1 MSYKVGF
8 CVSGKG
14 MLARAAICSSEEL
27 QIKPE
32 ILIAEYK
39 ADPELESFCADHKI
53 KFVKIPHMPRD
64 KFNECLQQYL
74 TNPILDL
81 VCLTF
86 DKIIS
91 PKLVNCYKG
100 KMINVHPGLLPSFDG
115 KNALERAET
124 YGVRFAGATIH
135 EVTEEVDAGPIISQ
149 CVVSL
154 GLNEKFNNF
163 GLKIYK
169 HLEPMFLQT
178 IKWYANGRIYK
189 DETGRIWVKNASYG
203 KIPISPSIELKIQEI
218 IN

>member
-1 MSYKVGF
+1 VSYKVGF

-14 MLARAAICSSEEL
+14 MLARAAIRNSEEL

-53 KFVKIPHMPRD
+53 KFVKIPKMPRD
-64 KFNECLQQYL
+64 KFNECLKQYL

-91 PKLVNCYKG
+91 PELVNCYKG
-100 KMINVHPGLLPSFDG
+100 KMINVHPGLLPSFVG
-115 KNALERAET
+115 KNALQRTEIH
-124 YGVRFAGATIH
+124 GVRFAGATIH
-135 EVTEEVDAGPIISQ
+135 EVTERVDAGPIISQ

-154 GLNEKFNNF
+154 GFDEKSTHL
-163 GLKIYK
+163 GLKIYQ

-189 DETGRIWVKNASYG
+189 DEIGRIWVKNASYG
-203 KIPISPSIELKIQEI
+203 KIPISPSIELKI
-218 IN
+218 